1 MPSLDELGVGR
12 EGDLSNVKEAGME
25 RGEAE
30 HRIEQLR
37 QQLHSHNYRYYVL
50 DDPTITDAEY
60 DQLMRHLQELEAAFP
75 DLITPDS
82 PTQRVGATPLESFG
96 TVLHSLPMLS
106 LDNAFS
112 PAEVRDFDERVK
124 RFLGQSAAIDYVAEP
139 KIDGLAVELVYENGR
154 LVQGSTRG
162 DGIRGEDITQNLRT
176 IKTIP
181 LRLIAPDGTPV
192 PPRLEVRGEVYM
204 TKRDFQRLNARREEE
219 GEPTFA
225 NPRNASAGSLRQLD
239 SRITAGRPLSI
250 FCYGLG
256 QAAGMSFERHWEVLQ
271 ALARWGFKINPLC
284 RRCQGIEAG
293 LAYYE
298 RLRDQREELPYEID
312 GVVFKVDSLAL
323 QDILGTRS
331 RSPRWAIAYKF
342 APKQAV
348 TRIRDIVI
356 QVGRTGA
363 LTPVALLD
371 PVQVAGVEVSRA
383 SLHNPDEIARKDARA
398 GDWVVVQR
406 AGDVI
411 PEIVEVLKERRTG
424 EERPFEMPTR
434 CPVCGSEVVRL
445 EGEVVP
451 RCVGLVCPA
460 KLKES
465 IVHFASKRGMDIE
478 GLGDKMVHQLVERG
492 LVKDVGDLYFL
503 TKDDLL
509 KLERLADKSAGNLI
523 AALER
528 SRQTTFPRLLYALG
542 IRHVGEHV
550 AEVLARV
557 YPDLQALQRANYDE
571 VQHIHEI
578 GPRIAQSLVTF
589 MHDAGN
595 RAVLDK
601 LQRGGVRISASARS
615 TVDQSLRGK
624 TLVFTGELQR
634 LTRAEAKRLVEDRGG
649 RVTSSVSRQTS
660 YVVAGAEAGSK
671 LDQARKLGVPVLTEE
686 EFQELLSG

>member
-1 MPSLDELGVGR
+1 
-12 EGDLSNVKEAGME
+12 ME

-30 HRIEQLR
+30 RQIGPLR
-37 QQLHSHNYRYYVL
+37 QQLHSHNFRYYVL
-50 DDPTITDAEY
+50 DDPAITDAEY
-60 DQLMRHLQELEAAFP
+60 DQLMRHLQELEEAYP

-82 PTQRVGATPLESFG
+82 PTQRVGAAPLEQFG

-112 PAEVRDFDERVK
+112 ASEVRDFDERLK
-124 RFLGQSAAIDYVAEP
+124 RFLGQSAPIDYVAEP
-139 KIDGLAVELVYENGR
+139 KIDGLAVELAYENGL

-162 DGIRGEDITQNLRT
+162 DGIRGEEITQNLRT
-176 IKTIP
+176 LKTVP
-181 LRLIAPDGTPV
+181 LRLIASGDV
-192 PPRLEVRGEVYM
+192 PAPRRLEARGEVYM
-204 TKRDFQRLNARREEE
+204 TKGDFQRLNARREED

-225 NPRNASAGSLRQLD
+225 NPRNASAGALRQLD
-239 SRITAGRPLSI
+239 PRITAGRPLSI
-250 FCYGLG
+250 FCYGVG
-256 QAAGMSFERHWEVLQ
+256 RVEGVTFESHWDVLQ
-271 ALARWGFKINPLC
+271 SLSQWGFKINPLC
-284 RRCQGIEAG
+284 QRCGGIEAA

-298 RLRDQREELPYEID
+298 RLRDQRDDLPYEID
-312 GVVFKVDSLAL
+312 GVVFKVDLRVL
-323 QDILGTRS
+323 QEALGTRS
-331 RSPRWAIAYKF
+331 RSPRWALAYKF

-348 TRIRDIVI
+348 TRIREIVV

-383 SLHNPDEIARKDARA
+383 SLHNPDEVARKDARA

-424 EERPFEMPTR
+424 TESPFVMPTR
-434 CPVCGSEVVRL
+434 CPICGSAVVRL
-445 EGEVVP
+445 EDEVVP
-451 RCVGLVCPA
+451 RCVGLACPA

-465 IVHFASKRGMDIE
+465 IVHFASKGGMDIE
-478 GLGDKMVHQLVERG
+478 GLGDKTVDQLVERG

-523 AALER
+523 AAIER
-528 SRQTTFPRLLYALG
+528 SKQTTLPRLLYALG

-550 AEVLARV
+550 AEVLTRV
-557 YPDLQALQRANYDE
+557 YSGWQELQHTAYEELQG
-571 VQHIHEI
+571 IHEI

-589 MHDAGN
+589 FQDAGN
-595 RAVLDK
+595 RAVLEK
-601 LQRGGVRISASARS
+601 LQRGGLRVS
-615 TVDQSLRGK
+615 TPPRTAEDQSMRGK
-624 TLVFTGELQR
+624 TLVFTGELR
-634 LTRAEAKRLVEDRGG
+634 TFTRAEAKRLVEGRGA

-686 EFQELLSG
+686 EFKALLSS